1 MGMMVMAESFD
12 EWATAK
18 VQNGYHTVFGEWA
31 EKDIVNLVRHFR
43 NNPSVVMWCIGNEVP
58 DQWAGDKGPKLSL
71 WLQNICHRERPHSS
85 RHARHGCPGRRSQ
98 QQHGGSH
105 GRTGIQLPP
114 VQIYRKLQKTP
125 PRNHFGKR
133 NGIDHQFAGSLQIP
147 GSTTVHAQIPR
158 PPVLLLRCGT
168 LRVVQSSRR

>member
-1 MGMMVMAESFD
+1 MLKDMGCNAIRTSHNMPAPELIKACDEMGMMVMAESFD

-71 WLQNICHRERPHSS
+71 WLQNICHREDPTRPVTQGMD
-85 RHARHGCPGRRSQ
+85 APDAVVNNNMAAVMD
-98 QQHGGSH
+98 
-105 GRTGIQLPP
+105 L
-114 VQIYRKLQKTP
+114 
-125 PRNHFGKR
+125 
-133 NGIDHQFAGSLQIP
+133 SLI
-147 GSTTVHAQIPR
+147 HI
-158 PPVLLLRCGT
+158 
-168 LRVVQSSRR
+168 

>member
-58 DQWAGDKGPKLSL
+58 DQWAGDNRTSATANTPLV
-71 WLQNICHRERPHSS
+71 PS
-85 RHARHGCPGRRSQ
+85 RKAWMP
-98 QQHGGSH
+98 
-105 GRTGIQLPP
+105 RTP
-114 VQIYRKLQKTP
+114 
-125 PRNHFGKR
+125 
-133 NGIDHQFAGSLQIP
+133 
-147 GSTTVHAQIPR
+147 
-158 PPVLLLRCGT
+158 
-168 LRVVQSSRR
+168 

>member
-1 MGMMVMAESFD
+1 MMVMAESFD

-71 WLQNICHRERPHSS
+71 WLQNICHREDPTRPVTQGMD
-85 RHARHGCPGRRSQ
+85 APDAVVNNNMAAVMDVPGFN
-98 QQHGGSH
+98 
-105 GRTGIQLPP
+105 
-114 VQIYRKLQKTP
+114 YRPFKYIE
-125 PRNHFGKR
+125 NY
-133 NGIDHQFAGSLQIP
+133 
-147 GSTTVHAQIPR
+147 
-158 PPVLLLRCGT
+158 
-168 LRVVQSSRR
+168 